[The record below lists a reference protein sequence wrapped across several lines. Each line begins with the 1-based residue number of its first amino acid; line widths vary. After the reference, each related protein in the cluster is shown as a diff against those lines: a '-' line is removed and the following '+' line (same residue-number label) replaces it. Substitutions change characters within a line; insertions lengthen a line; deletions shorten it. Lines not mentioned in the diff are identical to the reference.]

1 MTNTANLRRNLRVI
15 ENPQPVRSSNPAY
28 HAVRL
33 PDVGIR
39 WRYRERLLAIAV
51 LVSIG
56 YGRDIAGLV
65 AEATAGSRTPLLAL
79 TPVLA
84 VLIASG
90 YRWPPAGVNDNESD
104 WLFVAILGPIG
115 FAGIALV
122 TTRFETLAAMF
133 RLDLLGAVLWT
144 ACASAILLGA
154 RHTARMWRAWLFAI
168 IAVNPVPFS
177 LAVGMLGG
185 SDTAVA
191 AVSVCYGATAVYL
204 AGARAPRLRRLAAA
218 SVTLVGGWGLVL
230 LLIGTLPLFGTVVA
244 AAMVLPVTVHIGMRR
259 WVGPDAG
266 RTGEARAYPVR
277 SWKSLLALVLLAF
290 AVAAVHTTPP
300 SMSEPASVPEDWAE
314 TAGLLGARELPDAQR
329 FVGAD
334 ARFVRYEVPTSP
346 GMPAAAVD
354 VITTGTLA
362 SLRDHNDTVWYPSAR
377 PLNFVPATGLQ
388 TIAPVE
394 VRAVFSD
401 ADAAIDTATP
411 QWYALTWDWRTDSGY
426 QQITVIVNQ
435 NVADP
440 ATPPP
445 APAAL
450 EVVDT
455 LLKPALWIGRQQ
467 ADIPTTVD
475 DIVVRRAAE
484 IADSLL
490 ANAARA

>member
-1 MTNTANLRRNLRVI
+1 MI
-15 ENPQPVRSSNPAY
+15 EAPQPVRSSNPAY
-28 HAVRL
+28 HAAKL
-33 PDVGIR
+33 PGIGIR

-56 YGRDIAGLV
+56 YGSDIAGLV
-65 AEATAGSRTPLLAL
+65 AEATAGSRTPLPAL

-122 TTRFETLAAMF
+122 TARFETLAAMF

-168 IAVNPVPFS
+168 ISVNPVPFS
-177 LAVGMLGG
+177 LAVGILGG

-218 SVTLVGGWGLVL
+218 SVTLVGGWGLVSV
-230 LLIGTLPLFGTVVA
+230 LIGTLPLFGTVVVA
-244 AAMVLPVTVHIGMRR
+244 AVVLPVALHVGLRG
-259 WVGPDAG
+259 WVGPGAG
-266 RTGEARAYPVR
+266 GTGEVPAYPVR
-277 SWKSLLALVLLAF
+277 SWKSLLALVLLAV

-300 SMSEPASVPEDWAE
+300 SMREPVSVPDNWTE
-314 TAGLLGARELPDAQR
+314 TAGLYGARELPDAQR
-329 FVGAD
+329 FLGTD

-346 GMPAAAVD
+346 GLPTAAVD

-362 SLRDHNDTVWYPSAR
+362 SLRDHHDTVWYPSTR
-377 PLNFVPATGLQ
+377 PLNFAPATGLQ
-388 TIAPVE
+388 TAAPVD
-394 VRAVFSD
+394 VRAVFSN
-401 ADAAIDTATP
+401 ADMATDTATP

-426 QQITVIVNQ
+426 QQITVVVNQ
-435 NVADP
+435 NVAEST
-440 ATPPP
+440 TPPP

-467 ADIPTTVD
+467 ADDSGRVD
-475 DIVVRRAAE
+475 DSVILRATE
-484 IADSLL
+484 IADRLL
-490 ANAARA
+490 ANVPARA